1 MRFKNI
7 HSSLG
12 IVLAMLYPLSAPGAL
27 HAEDNVTEVVTTS
40 SPIPVSRPSIP
51 TSAFQTA
58 AAPDLMQTNSMAVVR
73 RMGLGWNLGNTLEAC
88 GDWIKGG
95 EVRNYETA
103 WGNPETTKEIIDAV
117 KAAGFKSVRIPVAWS
132 NLMGKD
138 YAIDPRLMERV
149 KQVVDMVLADDM
161 IAVVNIHWDGG
172 WWSKF
177 PTEPEESM
185 KRYKTLWSQIAGN
198 FKDYP
203 GTLIFESLNEEGCF
217 NDVWNR
223 WGGNAA
229 SKGKAYGILNDINQ
243 AFVDLV
249 RATGGLNAKRH
260 LLIAGYATDIDL
272 TVDPEFM
279 MPTDPAKHCIVSVHY
294 YTPYTFTGLEKDE
307 SWGKMRTTWGTEAD
321 LAELDANL
329 QKLQT
334 RFLDKGVP
342 VIVGEYGASNKKDP
356 ESVRLYTLTVAEKVY
371 KMGLCPM
378 LWDAGGYLD
387 RRKLRFF
394 DPQILEGFQK
404 LGGAVK
410 TEIPPQTD
418 NRLFRK

>member
-1 MRFKNI
+1 LPFKNI
-7 HSSLG
+7 HFALVFG
-12 IVLAMLYPLSAPGAL
+12 LAMLFFSFAPQGLSAVETTQASMATVTAL
-27 HAEDNVTEVVTTS
+27 EDT
-40 SPIPVSRPSIP
+40 P
-51 TSAFQTA
+51 
-58 AAPDLMQTNSMAVVR
+58 SMAVVR

-117 KAAGFKSVRIPVAWS
+117 KASGFKSVRIPVGWS

-177 PTEPEESM
+177 STEPEESM
-185 KRYKTLWSQIAGN
+185 KRYKTMWSQIAGN

-223 WGGNAA
+223 YGGGNSG
-229 SKGKAYGILNDINQ
+229 SKAKAYGILNDINQ
-243 AFVDLV
+243 NFVDLV
-249 RATGGLNAKRH
+249 RGSGGLNAKRH

-272 TVDPEFM
+272 TVDPDFL
-279 MPTDPAKHCIVSVHY
+279 MPTDPAKHLIVSVHY

-307 SWGKMRTTWGTEAD
+307 SWGKMRTTWGTAMD
-321 LAELDANL
+321 LAELDTNM

-334 RFLDKGVP
+334 RFLNEGIP
-342 VIVGEYGASNKKDP
+342 VIVGEYGASTKKDP

-371 KMGLCPM
+371 KMGMCPM

-387 RRKLRFF
+387 RRKLQFF
-394 DPQILEGFQK
+394 EPKILDGFQK
-404 LGGAVK
+404 IVGEHGVYGGQAEPTPVLPS
-410 TEIPPQTD
+410 TT
-418 NRLFRK
+418 NRYLLRK

>member
-1 MRFKNI
+1 
-7 HSSLG
+7 
-12 IVLAMLYPLSAPGAL
+12 MLYPLSAPGAL
-27 HAEDNVTEVVTTS
+27 HAEGNVTEVVATS
-40 SPIPVSRPSIP
+40 TPISISRPSIP

-58 AAPDLMQTNSMAVVR
+58 GAPDLMQTNSMAVVR

-132 NLMGKD
+132 NLIGDD
-138 YAIDPRLMERV
+138 YTIDPRLMERV

-161 IAVVNIHWDGG
+161 IAVVNIHWDSG
-172 WWSKF
+172 WWSRF
-177 PTEPEESM
+177 PADPDESM
-185 KRYKTLWSQIAGN
+185 KRYKRLWSQIAEN
-198 FKDYP
+198 FKNYP

-229 SKGKAYGILNDINQ
+229 SKGKAFGLLNDINQ
-243 AFVDLV
+243 NFVDLV
-249 RATGGLNAKRH
+249 RASGGLNAKRH
-260 LLIAGYATDIDL
+260 LLIAGYCTDIDL
-272 TVDPEFM
+272 TVDPDFL
-279 MPTDPAKHCIVSVHY
+279 MPTDPAKHLIVSVHY

-321 LAELDANL
+321 LAELDTNM
-329 QKLQT
+329 QKLQV
-334 RFLDKGVP
+334 RFLNEGVP

-356 ESVRLYTLTVAEKVY
+356 ESVRLYTLTVAEKAY
-371 KMGLCPM
+371 KMGMCPM

-387 RRKLRFF
+387 RRKLQFF
-394 DPQILEGFQK
+394 DPKILEGFQK
-404 LGGAVK
+404 LSGAVK
-410 TEIPPQTD
+410 MEISPQTD